1 MQNYNMHCV
10 GCSITTISSNR
21 VDFNTVRE
29 EDKMK
34 KIELF
39 QCEICGTQFK
49 EKADCVKCEKNH
61 ESWKDLRITN
71 ARFLPFTQDA
81 SGMPITITLMGK
93 NGNTYRYRR

>member
-1 MQNYNMHCV
+1 
-10 GCSITTISSNR
+10 
-21 VDFNTVRE
+21 
-29 EDKMK
+29 MK

-49 EKADCVKCEKNH
+49 EKADCVKCEQNH
-61 ESWKDLRITN
+61 ESGRDLRITN

-93 NGNTYRYRR
+93 NGKMHKYRR